1 MIAAIQTRSDL
12 AEIQRKLS
20 LLDATV
26 LAKELAR
33 LAVYCQPV
41 TNIALWLTSTP
52 AENMT
57 RFKSRLEDMAS
68 ADYPDFCQGKEENIV
83 EDLEALLRELQTGAT
98 SDREEMEGLLQ
109 ICQTDNIC
117 FELGHDEY
125 RALSLFY
132 CENLSSA
139 LVGCAERLTDCQGL
153 VQVFN
158 ALLDVDQYGV
168 RDDMLTPALKKL
180 VLKD

>member
-1 MIAAIQTRSDL
+1 MIYTIETRSDL

-26 LAKELAR
+26 LANELAR

-41 TNIALWLTSTP
+41 TNIVLWLTSTP
-52 AENMT
+52 AENMA
-57 RFKSRLEDMAS
+57 RFKSRLENMAS
-68 ADYPDFCQGKEENIV
+68 AKYSAFCQGKEENVV
-83 EDLEALLRELQTGAT
+83 EDLQALLRELQAGAT

-117 FELGHDEY
+117 FEQGHYEGY
-125 RALSLFY
+125 ELSVFY

-139 LVGCAERLTDCQGL
+139 FAECAERLTDCQGL
-153 VQVFN
+153 VQTLN
-158 ALLDVDQYGV
+158 ALLRDDRYGV
-168 RDDMLTPALKKL
+168 RDSMLTPALKIL
-180 VLKD
+180 ALKA